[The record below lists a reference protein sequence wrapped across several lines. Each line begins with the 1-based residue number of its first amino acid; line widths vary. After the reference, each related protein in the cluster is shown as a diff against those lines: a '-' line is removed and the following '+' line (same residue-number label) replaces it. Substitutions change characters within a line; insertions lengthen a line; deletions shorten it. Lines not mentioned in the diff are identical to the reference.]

1 MQASIVQMIESQKEE
16 VVARWKR
23 KMTRVSEKL
32 AGDTFDTTKVNRDW
46 NDEFIAVIL
55 EAVEA
60 DGTELKGRF
69 RQFVEDLIRY
79 GWPLSYFTK
88 GLQSFRRIILEIMT
102 TGKTSLSRNMYETF
116 SEIEHWTDCVINQI
130 VDEYSGNWENTF
142 QLQQT
147 ALKELSAPVIP
158 VFENICVVPLIGTI
172 DSERTQLIVN
182 NLLEKVI
189 EYRSHVVLID
199 ITGVPV
205 VDTMVAHHIIQSAE
219 AVRLAGAECILV
231 GIRPEIA
238 QTTVNLG
245 IDLSRFHTTS
255 SLQKGIQTALK
266 LTQREIVDIKK

>member
-1 MQASIVQMIESQKEE
+1 MQSSIVQMIESQKKEI
-16 VVARWKR
+16 VDRWQKE
-23 KMTRVSEKL
+23 MESVSKEF
-32 AGDTFDTTKVNRDW
+32 GVDTLNMREHRDW
-46 NDEFIAVIL
+46 NDDFIAVIF
-55 EAVEA
+55 ESIDA
-60 DGTELKGRF
+60 DDGNLKGRF
-69 RQFVEDLIRY
+69 RQFVENLIQH
-79 GWPLSYFTK
+79 GWSLGYFTK
-88 GLQSFRRIILEIMT
+88 GLQIFRRILLDIMT
-102 TGKTSLSRNMYETF
+102 TGETNLSKNMYDTF
-116 SEIEHWTDCVINQI
+116 SEIENWTDCLTNQI

-147 ALKELSAPVIP
+147 ALKELSAPVLPI
-158 VFENICVVPLIGTI
+158 FEHICVVPLIGTI
-172 DSERTQLIVN
+172 DTERAQLIVD

-245 IDLSRFHTTS
+245 IDLNKIHTKS

-266 LTQREIVDIKK
+266 LTHKEIIDIKK